1 MIPEVA
7 SLSES
12 QLDDL
17 IKSAETQKRKIQE
30 EKKKINK
37 KSFTDLLKKE
47 SNSNK
52 ELAELIKLYGKIK
65 NRPSKKFKISLE
77 IELNAEPDT
86 TEILDSISLEIE
98 LNAEPDTTEI
108 LDSMNADCSLHEFH
122 SFDFNPGKVFCKD
135 IKGNENEKSLLEEI
149 NYKVEEFLADVCT
162 DIFYYSK
169 DGSKYFGELCDDF
182 DKYQSSLK
190 KIKDYY
196 NEKFNINCDRDYLDI
211 DDLIISHL
219 ENASKKNPRKSKQ
232 Q

>member
-65 NRPSKKFKISLE
+65 NRPSKKFK
-77 IELNAEPDT
+77 
-86 TEILDSISLEIE
+86 ISLEIE